1 MARDRVVRVPTRV
14 KLSLSSPQLQV
25 RLMPLNAY
33 DTRLTLALAS
43 RDASASAAMARWSD
57 CGRMQSLTST
67 RVTLIPSIRY
77 NTNCELGELTPGIR
91 GHIQYLLHLTG
102 N

>member
-1 MARDRVVRVPTRV
+1 
-14 KLSLSSPQLQV
+14 
-25 RLMPLNAY
+25 MPLNAY

-67 RVTLIPSIRY
+67 RVTLIPLI
-77 NTNCELGELTPGIR
+77 NNVIINCELGELTPGIR